1 MGNDGLPEAVL
12 NAGGSVWD
20 IDTLVRPGSRNLSSI
35 SGGRE
40 GSGGAGNDWD
50 MCLAVATGP
59 LRQTDEPLDEVRK
72 SDYRESRWRCLIKI
86 GDICLPSPRYQKR
99 GVLSSVWNYVGI
111 AASGD
116 VIFSSPGYCEICF

>member
-40 GSGGAGNDWD
+40 GSGGAGNEWD

-72 SDYRESRWRCLIKI
+72 SDYRESRWRMFNKNRGYLSPIPL
-86 GDICLPSPRYQKR
+86 LPETRSPFVGMELCRHCCQR
-99 GVLSSVWNYVGI
+99 GCNFFI
-111 AASGD
+111 
-116 VIFSSPGYCEICF
+116 PGLL